1 MHPPA
6 CTRDQ
11 HKCRTDQPYA
21 MRMSDRLQRV
31 APSVPAQNAQKFSVA
46 KHSLALSN
54 SRQISCSH
62 LSSKGADKISE
73 GYNHASAH

>member
-1 MHPPA
+1 MHPA
-6 CTRDQ
+6 AYTRDQ
-11 HKCRTDQPYA
+11 HKCCTDQPYA
-21 MRMSDRLQRV
+21 MRMSGWLQRV
-31 APSVPAQNAQKFSVA
+31 APSVPAQNVQKFSAA

-54 SRQISCSH
+54 VRQISCSH